1 MPGVGFPLASA
12 WDAYLRGRY
21 AWNERQIASLMQALD
36 YFKRAISIQPLR
48 ELTRGSRTRTPSWA
62 PRGTI
67 HRLLRLFPV
76 GRQPFR
82 YAPQRPTTG
91 KVRYAR
97 YPAGAGARLQM
108 TEETLVKDNSAR

>member
-76 GRQPFR
+76 GRQT
-82 YAPQRPTTG
+82 APYSPELEPDIIRDRTS
-91 KVRYAR
+91 
-97 YPAGAGARLQM
+97 
-108 TEETLVKDNSAR
+108 TEAPHASGVDETLHTL